1 MIQMTNLIL
10 AMDYHRTNLHSE
22 FKCVC
27 IYKDKFPYFC
37 YILVVVNICQIMPLQ
52 LTWFRK
58 ACTRLGK
65 TRKKYSKKVIKKK
78 KRKKKKHFLTHLFF
92 IFQIIIL

>member
-1 MIQMTNLIL
+1 
-10 AMDYHRTNLHSE
+10 MDYHRTNLHSE

-37 YILVVVNICQIMPLQ
+37 YILVVCKYLSDYAVTAYLVEKSMYLA
-52 LTWFRK
+52 RK
-58 ACTRLGK
+58 N
-65 TRKKYSKKVIKKK
+65 SKKVFKKSNKKEKKKK
-78 KRKKKKHFLTHLFF
+78 KRKIFLTHLFF